1 MTHFVPSAWIEWFP
15 TSFLGQSL
23 LPLWIISWPPS
34 LPLRHR
40 YQLSPRLPSQDFS
53 GMFLLSL
60 ITAGLFNFM
69 LLRVGVP
76 SYLYFQELELDIEME
91 IHTHRHTHK
100 NHVEG
105 SLLYRILLFSVKPQH
120 ESAISIHI
128 SPPFQNSLPPPSSA
142 HPSRLIQSPC
152 LSFLSHTANS
162 HGLSILH
169 MVM

>member
-91 IHTHRHTHK
+91 IHTHRHTHN

-128 SPPFQNSLPPPSSA
+128 TPPFWTSLPSPSPF
-142 HPSRLIQSPC
+142 HPSRVIQSPC
-152 LSFLSHTANS
+152 LSFLRHAANF
-162 HGLSILH
+162 
-169 MVM
+169 